1 MVVILQPNIFKN
13 KTILITGAASGIGRG
28 LAIHAASEKMNIIL
42 IDIDEEGLKE
52 TQSLIH
58 NSSSLALKCD
68 VSKFKELSQ
77 CKEQIIEQYGRVH
90 FLFNNAGIFLE
101 GRSWKINNQNWK
113 RIIDVNVMSIV
124 YGLNLFVD
132 EMIASNERCHIVN
145 TSSMAGLI
153 VGPAFSPYTATK
165 HAVVGLTRSLYE
177 DLKNEYPK
185 IGVSVLCPG
194 LVKTNIM
201 KRDKSG
207 LNLDNFAIDQHE
219 PATLNKEWLG
229 EGVKNGMDNIDLAKI
244 VFDKI
249 NKNEFWI
256 LTHPEFLE
264 VYKEYSNELI
274 LSETATLN

>member
-58 NSSSLALKCD
+58 NSSSLTLKCD
-68 VSKFKELSQ
+68 VSNFKELSQ

-132 EMIASNERCHIVN
+132 AMIASDERCHIVN

-177 DLKNEYPK
+177 DLKNEYPN

-219 PATLNKEWLG
+219 TATLNKEWLG
-229 EGVKNGMDNIDLAKI
+229 EGVKNGMDPIDLAKI